1 MDISRFEDTIVA
13 PATVPG
19 TGAITLIR
27 VSGPDTMPLV
37 DRVVDFVSGS
47 ASQAKGYSIRFGTIE
62 GTDEVLV
69 SFFRA
74 PHSYTGEDMAEIS
87 CHASSY
93 VASEIMRK
101 LCDAGA
107 RPADAGEFTRRAFV
121 NGKMDLAQ
129 AEAVADVISSTG
141 SESLRVA
148 LNQLRGGFS
157 SELAELRGQLIEV
170 ASLLELELDFAEE
183 DVEFASRGKVSEL
196 VDRSLVHIRKLTDS
210 FRLGNAIR
218 NGVPVAIAGAANSGK
233 STLLNSLLGDDRA
246 IVSDIAGTTRDTVE
260 DTMMIDGILFRFID
274 TAGLRA
280 TSDEIEKIG
289 ISRSY
294 RKISEASVVLCL
306 LDVTASDDENEASI
320 SDIVSKLDLSR
331 QELIVLLNKAD
342 LIGPNINVKILN
354 NTVSSLDEKV
364 VKLYISAKNGD
375 GLDDLRKVLVKTQKD
390 LSLESDQTVVTNIRH
405 YNALKEAWK
414 ALLAVKENLSSGA
427 GSELLSEDLRMAIS
441 QLGNI
446 TGEITT
452 DEILGNIF
460 SRFCI
465 GK

>member
-1 MDISRFEDTIVA
+1 
-13 PATVPG
+13 
-19 TGAITLIR
+19 
-27 VSGPDTMPLV
+27 
-37 DRVVDFVSGS
+37 
-47 ASQAKGYSIRFGTIE
+47 
-62 GTDEVLV
+62 
-69 SFFRA
+69 
-74 PHSYTGEDMAEIS
+74 
-87 CHASSY
+87 
-93 VASEIMRK
+93 
-101 LCDAGA
+101 
-107 RPADAGEFTRRAFV
+107 
-121 NGKMDLAQ
+121 
-129 AEAVADVISSTG
+129 
-141 SESLRVA
+141 
-148 LNQLRGGFS
+148 
-157 SELAELRGQLIEV
+157 
-170 ASLLELELDFAEE
+170 
-183 DVEFASRGKVSEL
+183 
-196 VDRSLVHIRKLTDS
+196 
-210 FRLGNAIR
+210 
-218 NGVPVAIAGAANSGK
+218 
-233 STLLNSLLGDDRA
+233 
-246 IVSDIAGTTRDTVE
+246 
-260 DTMMIDGILFRFID
+260 MMIDGILFRFID
-274 TAGLRA
+274 TAGLRS

-375 GLDDLRKVLVKTQKD
+375 GLDDLKKVLVKTQKD

-405 YNALKEAWK
+405 YNALKEAGK